1 MKNVKTVAPRRAAAV
16 PSFSTLLDKKELAE
30 ETKYIRSL
38 EAKRQEEVRQNLEKI
53 LALDDSHADKQQLIG
68 LLGELFFAIFFYT
81 ISYFSSFLFYSISIF
96 NREEGGAKG
105 SYR

>member
-1 MKNVKTVAPRRAAAV
+1 MKNVKTVAPRRAAV

-68 LLGELFFAIFFYT
+68 LLGELFFAIFFWY
-81 ISYFSSFLFYSISIF
+81 YFLLFSFSFLLYFYL
-96 NREEGGAKG
+96 
-105 SYR
+105 

>member
-1 MKNVKTVAPRRAAAV
+1 MSFVNRAILRTSATFLKNVKTVASRRTAV

-68 LLGELFFAIFFYT
+68 LLGEVLFAIFF
-81 ISYFSSFLFYSISIF
+81 
-96 NREEGGAKG
+96 
-105 SYR
+105 